1 MTHLQSRSILDK
13 ELTKLREDILRLTS
27 MVDIAIEKSMT
38 ALENRDV
45 ALAQEVIA
53 GDEAINVLR
62 FDIEKDALTT
72 LATQQPAAIDLR
84 MTIVGVHIAIELE
97 RIGDHASGIASLVSR
112 MEDEDAIQSLHKL
125 PKMAN
130 RGRKMIQQGIQAFV
144 DNDAEMAQAV
154 FQRDEKLDKH
164 YQNLVQ
170 LLLDAMQEDEYIRRA
185 TFLSWIGHNLERI
198 GDRATNIAERVVF
211 MATGEFVEFID
222 DLDS

>member
-13 ELTKLREDILRLTS
+13 ELTKMREDILRLTS
-27 MVDIAIEKSMT
+27 MIDTAIEKAMN
-38 ALENRDV
+38 ALVTRDV

-53 GDEAINVLR
+53 GDDEINLLR
-62 FDIEKDALTT
+62 FEIEKDALRT

-84 MTIVGVHIAIELE
+84 TTVVGVHLAIELE

-112 MEDEDAIQSLHKL
+112 MEEEDAIDSLHKL

-130 RGRKMIQQGIQAFV
+130 RARNMIQIGIQAFV
-144 DNDAEMAQAV
+144 KNDADMAKAV
-154 FQRDEKLDKH
+154 FQRDEKIDKH

-170 LLLDAMQEDEYIRRA
+170 FLLEAMQDDAYIRRA

-211 MATGEFVEFID
+211 MATGQFVEFLD
-222 DLDS
+222 DMDA